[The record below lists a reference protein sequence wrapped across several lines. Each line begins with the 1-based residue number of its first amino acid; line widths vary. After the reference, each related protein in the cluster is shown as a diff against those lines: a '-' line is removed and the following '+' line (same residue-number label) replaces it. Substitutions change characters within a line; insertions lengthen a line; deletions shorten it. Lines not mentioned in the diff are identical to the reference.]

1 MRKTALLLAS
11 IALAVVLAGGA
22 ALAASAGEEKS
33 GNEKA
38 RDAALD
44 ASLKALVAM
53 RGGPPA

>member
-1 MRKTALLLAS
+1 MRTTASLMAS

-22 ALAASAGEEKS
+22 ALAASAGEGKT
-33 GNEKA
+33 GNAEA

-44 ASLKALVAM
+44 ASLKTLVAM

>member
-1 MRKTALLLAS
+1 MRKTVLLLAS

-22 ALAASAGEEKS
+22 ALAASVGEEKT
-33 GNEKA
+33 GNAEA

-44 ASLKALVAM
+44 ASLKTLVAI